1 MKRFA
6 NNDNISNDLT
16 RASWKN
22 SSNQYN
28 PLNNKLSQDKL
39 KENIFI
45 QKSLP
50 SKPVSETLP
59 TRIPSNN
66 QFTADR
72 NEINRFN
79 NMTQELLD
87 KDKEIQDL
95 KNKVNIMSLD
105 MEKLKSDVKK
115 GNTYKLENEILKEK
129 LNEQYKE
136 HKKLLEFQSKFK
148 ELEILKARDEDTID
162 SLKTIIRKLMKP
174 DYEEKETIY
183 KNDKLK
189 ETLLK
194 KNSNYKEEQ
203 IDNLF
208 KEMEITEDINI
219 TKELLV
225 TIIDYL
231 DDN

>member
-6 NNDNISNDLT
+6 NNDNIINDLT

-28 PLNNKLSQDKL
+28 PLNNKSSQDKL

-45 QKSLP
+45 QKSMP
-50 SKPVSETLP
+50 SKPVSETP

-105 MEKLKSDVKK
+105 IEKLKSDVKK

-148 ELEILKARDEDTID
+148 ELEILKNRDEETID

-219 TKELLV
+219 TKDLLV

>member
-6 NNDNISNDLT
+6 NNDNITNDLT
-16 RASWKN
+16 RASWSN
-22 SSNQYN
+22 SSNSSN
-28 PLNNKLSQDKL
+28 SLSNRLLNDKL

-45 QKSLP
+45 QSKLP
-50 SKPVSETLP
+50 QKPISEEV

-66 QFTADR
+66 TFTADR

-79 NMTQELLD
+79 NMTQDMLD
-87 KDKEIQDL
+87 KDKEIHEL
-95 KNKVNIMSLD
+95 KNKLNITSID
-105 MEKLKSDVKK
+105 IDKLKNDVKK
-115 GNTYKLENEILKEK
+115 GNTYKLENDILKDK

-136 HKKLLEFQSKFK
+136 HKKLLEYQSKFK
-148 ELEILKARDEDTID
+148 ELEILKQRDEETIE

-174 DYEEKETIY
+174 EYEEQEKKY

-189 ETLLK
+189 EILLK
-194 KNSNYKEEQ
+194 KNQDYNEDQ

-208 KEMEITEDINI
+208 EEMEITEDINI
-219 TKELLV
+219 TKDLLI
-225 TIIDYL
+225 TIIEYL

>member
-6 NNDNISNDLT
+6 NNDNILNDLT
-16 RASWKN
+16 RVSWKN

-50 SKPVSETLP
+50 SKPVSEPPP

-115 GNTYKLENEILKEK
+115 GSTYKLENEILKEK

-148 ELEILKARDEDTID
+148 ELEILKNRDEETID

-174 DYEEKETIY
+174 EYEEKETIY

-208 KEMEITEDINI
+208 KEMEITEDIDI
-219 TKELLV
+219 TKDLLV

>member
-6 NNDNISNDLT
+6 NNDNIINDLT
-16 RASWKN
+16 RAPWKN
-22 SSNQYN
+22 SSNQFN

-50 SKPVSETLP
+50 YKPVSETT

-105 MEKLKSDVKK
+105 IEKLKSDVKK

-148 ELEILKARDEDTID
+148 ELEILKNRDEDTID

-208 KEMEITEDINI
+208 KEMEITEDIDI

>member
-6 NNDNISNDLT
+6 NNDNIINDLT

-28 PLNNKLSQDKL
+28 PLNNKPSQDKL

-50 SKPVSETLP
+50 SKPLSETS

-105 MEKLKSDVKK
+105 IEKLKSDVKK

-136 HKKLLEFQSKFK
+136 HKKLLEFQSKFN
-148 ELEILKARDEDTID
+148 ELEILKNRDEETID

-174 DYEEKETIY
+174 EYEEKETIY

-208 KEMEITEDINI
+208 KEMEITEDIDI
-219 TKELLV
+219 TKDLLV

>member
-6 NNDNISNDLT
+6 NNDNIMNDLT

-50 SKPVSETLP
+50 SKPVSETP

-105 MEKLKSDVKK
+105 IEKLKSDVKK

-148 ELEILKARDEDTID
+148 ELEILKNRDEETID

-174 DYEEKETIY
+174 EYEEKETIY

-208 KEMEITEDINI
+208 KEMEITEDIDI
-219 TKELLV
+219 TKDLVV

>member
-6 NNDNISNDLT
+6 NNDNIINDLT

-28 PLNNKLSQDKL
+28 PLNNKSSQDKL

-50 SKPVSETLP
+50 SKPISETP

-105 MEKLKSDVKK
+105 IEKLKSDVKK

-129 LNEQYKE
+129 INEQYKE

-148 ELEILKARDEDTID
+148 ELEILKNRDEETID

-174 DYEEKETIY
+174 EYEEKETIY

-194 KNSNYKEEQ
+194 KNSSYKEEQ

-208 KEMEITEDINI
+208 KEMEITEDIDI
-219 TKELLV
+219 TKDLLV

>member
-6 NNDNISNDLT
+6 NNDNITNDLT
-16 RASWKN
+16 RASWSN
-22 SSNQYN
+22 SLNTSNSLSN
-28 PLNNKLSQDKL
+28 RLLNDKL

-45 QKSLP
+45 QSKLP
-50 SKPVSETLP
+50 QKPISEEV

-66 QFTADR
+66 TFTADR

-79 NMTQELLD
+79 NMTQDMLD
-87 KDKEIQDL
+87 KDKEIHEL
-95 KNKVNIMSLD
+95 KNKLNITSID
-105 MEKLKSDVKK
+105 IDKLKNDVKK
-115 GNTYKLENEILKEK
+115 GNTYKLENDILKDK

-136 HKKLLEFQSKFK
+136 HKKLLEYQSKFK
-148 ELEILKARDEDTID
+148 ELEILKQRDEETIE

-174 DYEEKETIY
+174 DYEEQEKKY

-189 ETLLK
+189 EILLK
-194 KNSNYKEEQ
+194 KNQDYNEDQ

-208 KEMEITEDINI
+208 EEMEITEDINI
-219 TKELLV
+219 TKDLLI
-225 TIIDYL
+225 TIIEYL

>member
-6 NNDNISNDLT
+6 NNDNITNDLT
-16 RASWKN
+16 RASWSN
-22 SSNQYN
+22 SLNTSNSLSN
-28 PLNNKLSQDKL
+28 RLLNDKL

-45 QKSLP
+45 QSKLP
-50 SKPVSETLP
+50 QKPISEEV

-66 QFTADR
+66 TFTADR

-79 NMTQELLD
+79 NMTQDMLD
-87 KDKEIQDL
+87 KDKEIHEL
-95 KNKVNIMSLD
+95 KNKLNITSID
-105 MEKLKSDVKK
+105 IDKLKNDVKK
-115 GNTYKLENEILKEK
+115 GNTYKLENDILKDK

-136 HKKLLEFQSKFK
+136 HKKLLEYQSKFK
-148 ELEILKARDEDTID
+148 ELEILKQRDEETIE

-174 DYEEKETIY
+174 EYEEQEKKY

-189 ETLLK
+189 EILLK
-194 KNSNYKEEQ
+194 KNQDYNEDQ

-208 KEMEITEDINI
+208 EEMEITEDINI
-219 TKELLV
+219 TKDLLI
-225 TIIDYL
+225 TIIEYL

>member
-6 NNDNISNDLT
+6 NNENITNDLT
-16 RASWKN
+16 RASWSN
-22 SSNQYN
+22 SSNASN
-28 PLNNKLSQDKL
+28 SLSNRLLNDKL

-45 QKSLP
+45 QSKLP
-50 SKPVSETLP
+50 QKPISEEV

-66 QFTADR
+66 TFTADR

-79 NMTQELLD
+79 NMTQDMLD
-87 KDKEIQDL
+87 KDKEIHEL
-95 KNKVNIMSLD
+95 KNKLSITSID
-105 MEKLKSDVKK
+105 IDKLKNDVKK
-115 GNTYKLENEILKEK
+115 GNTYKLENDILKDK

-136 HKKLLEFQSKFK
+136 HKKLLEYQSKFK
-148 ELEILKARDEDTID
+148 ELEILKQRDEETID

-174 DYEEKETIY
+174 EYEEQEIKY

-189 ETLLK
+189 EILLK
-194 KNSNYKEEQ
+194 KNQDYNEDQ

-208 KEMEITEDINI
+208 EEMEITEDINI
-219 TKELLV
+219 TKDLLI
-225 TIIDYL
+225 TIIEYL

>member
-6 NNDNISNDLT
+6 NNDNIINDLT

-22 SSNQYN
+22 SSNQFN
-28 PLNNKLSQDKL
+28 PLNNKSSQDKL

-50 SKPVSETLP
+50 SKPVSETP
-59 TRIPSNN
+59 SRIPSNN

-79 NMTQELLD
+79 NMTQELID
-87 KDKEIQDL
+87 KDKEIQEL
-95 KNKVNIMSLD
+95 KNKVNVMSLD
-105 MEKLKSDVKK
+105 IEKLKNDVKK

-148 ELEILKARDEDTID
+148 ELEILKNRDEETID

-183 KNDKLK
+183 KNEKLK

-194 KNSNYKEEQ
+194 KNSNYKEEH

-208 KEMEITEDINI
+208 KEMEITEEIDI
-219 TKELLV
+219 TKDLLV

>member
-6 NNDNISNDLT
+6 NNENITNDLT
-16 RASWKN
+16 RASWSN
-22 SSNQYN
+22 SSNASN
-28 PLNNKLSQDKL
+28 SLSNRLLNDKL

-45 QKSLP
+45 QSKLP
-50 SKPVSETLP
+50 QKPISEEV

-66 QFTADR
+66 TFTADR

-79 NMTQELLD
+79 NMTQDMLD
-87 KDKEIQDL
+87 KDKEIHEL
-95 KNKVNIMSLD
+95 KNKLSITSID
-105 MEKLKSDVKK
+105 IDKLKNDVKK
-115 GNTYKLENEILKEK
+115 GNTYKLENDILKDK

-136 HKKLLEFQSKFK
+136 HKKLLEYQSKFK
-148 ELEILKARDEDTID
+148 ELEILKQRDEETIE

-174 DYEEKETIY
+174 EYEEQEKKY

-189 ETLLK
+189 EILLK
-194 KNSNYKEEQ
+194 KNQDYNEDQ

-208 KEMEITEDINI
+208 EEMEITEDINI
-219 TKELLV
+219 TKDLLI
-225 TIIDYL
+225 TIIEYL

>member
-6 NNDNISNDLT
+6 NNDNIINDLT

-28 PLNNKLSQDKL
+28 PLNNKSSQDKL

-50 SKPVSETLP
+50 SKPVSETP
-59 TRIPSNN
+59 SRIPSNN

-105 MEKLKSDVKK
+105 IEKLKSDVKK

-148 ELEILKARDEDTID
+148 ELEILKNRDEETID

-208 KEMEITEDINI
+208 KEMEITEDIDI
-219 TKELLV
+219 TKDLLV

>member
-6 NNDNISNDLT
+6 NNDNILNDLT

-50 SKPVSETLP
+50 SKPVSETP

-115 GNTYKLENEILKEK
+115 GSTYKLENEILKEK

>member
-6 NNDNISNDLT
+6 NNDNILNDLT

-50 SKPVSETLP
+50 SKPVSETPP

-115 GNTYKLENEILKEK
+115 GSTYKLENEILKEK

>member
-6 NNDNISNDLT
+6 NNDNIMNDLT

-50 SKPVSETLP
+50 SKPVSETP

-105 MEKLKSDVKK
+105 IEKLKSDVKK

-148 ELEILKARDEDTID
+148 ELEILKTRDEETID

-174 DYEEKETIY
+174 EYEEKETIY

-208 KEMEITEDINI
+208 KEMEITEDIDI
-219 TKELLV
+219 TKDLVV

>member
-1 MKRFA
+1 
-6 NNDNISNDLT
+6 
-16 RASWKN
+16 
-22 SSNQYN
+22 
-28 PLNNKLSQDKL
+28 
-39 KENIFI
+39 
-45 QKSLP
+45 
-50 SKPVSETLP
+50 
-59 TRIPSNN
+59 
-66 QFTADR
+66 
-72 NEINRFN
+72 
-79 NMTQELLD
+79 MTQELLD

-105 MEKLKSDVKK
+105 IEKLKSDVKK

-148 ELEILKARDEDTID
+148 ELEILKNRDEETID

-174 DYEEKETIY
+174 EYEEKETIY

-208 KEMEITEDINI
+208 KEMEITEDIDI
-219 TKELLV
+219 TKDLLV

>member
-1 MKRFA
+1 M
-6 NNDNISNDLT
+6 NNT
-16 RASWKN
+16 KN
-22 SSNQYN
+22 
-28 PLNNKLSQDKL
+28 
-39 KENIFI
+39 
-45 QKSLP
+45 
-50 SKPVSETLP
+50 
-59 TRIPSNN
+59 
-66 QFTADR
+66 
-72 NEINRFN
+72 
-79 NMTQELLD
+79 
-87 KDKEIQDL
+87 
-95 KNKVNIMSLD
+95 
-105 MEKLKSDVKK
+105 
-115 GNTYKLENEILKEK
+115 
-129 LNEQYKE
+129 
-136 HKKLLEFQSKFK
+136 KKLLEFQSKFK
-148 ELEILKARDEDTID
+148 ELEILKNRDEETID

-219 TKELLV
+219 TKDLLV